1 MNRIDSNMRLTSQRQ
16 IILEELKKVKSHPTA
31 DEIYDM
37 VRKRLPRIGLG
48 TVYRNLDLLAKLGII
63 RKLEV
68 DGKQKRFDGDIS
80 AHYHIRCIKCNQVDD
95 IFIKMDRGLEKSAAS
110 CCDYKILDHHVQFS
124 GICSKCLPKT

>member
-16 IILEELKKVKSHPTA
+16 IILEELRKVKSHPTA
-31 DEIYDM
+31 TEMYDM

-48 TVYRNLDLLAKLGII
+48 TVYRNLELLAKLGII

-80 AHYHIRCIKCNQVDD
+80 AHYHIRCIKCNRVDD
-95 IFIKMDRGLEKSAAS
+95 IFIKVDRGLEKSAAS

>member
-1 MNRIDSNMRLTSQRQ
+1 MNELDRNMRLTSQRQ
-16 IILEELKKVKSHPTA
+16 VIFEELIKVKSHPTA
-31 DEIYDM
+31 NEVYDM

-48 TVYRNLDLLAKLGII
+48 TVYRNLNLLAELGII
-63 RKLEV
+63 RRLEV
-68 DGKQKRFDGDIS
+68 GGEQKLFDGDIS
-80 AHYHIRCIKCNQVDD
+80 PHYHIRCINCNRVDD

>member
-1 MNRIDSNMRLTSQRQ
+1 MNELDSNMRLTSQRQ
-16 IILEELKKVKSHPTA
+16 VIFEELIKVKSHPTA
-31 DEIYDM
+31 NEVYDM

-48 TVYRNLDLLAKLGII
+48 TVYRNLNLLAELGII
-63 RKLEV
+63 RRLEV
-68 DGKQKRFDGDIS
+68 GGEQKLFDGDIS
-80 AHYHIRCIKCNQVDD
+80 PHYHILCIKCNRVDD